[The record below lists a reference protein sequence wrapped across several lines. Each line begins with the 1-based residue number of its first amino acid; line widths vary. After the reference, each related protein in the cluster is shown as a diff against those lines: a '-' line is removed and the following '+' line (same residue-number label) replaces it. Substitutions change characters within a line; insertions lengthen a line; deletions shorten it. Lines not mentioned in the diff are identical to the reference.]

1 MSITSSIMKKFI
13 EAAGERL
20 SGSWVVIGGSVLH
33 LLNVESRQTEDIDLA
48 GPLDATQADILAMM
62 EIAEGFGLPIEAIN
76 QAGAFFLHRIA
87 NWQNKILKVHQGSKG
102 TIFRPNLELFFEL
115 KLGRLSDAD
124 VVDCLNYLQ
133 YAVEHKELFN
143 AKNLRVLCEKYLGD
157 PLKAARVR
165 KLITAIGSS

>member
-1 MSITSSIMKKFI
+1 
-13 EAAGERL
+13 
-20 SGSWVVIGGSVLH
+20 
-33 LLNVESRQTEDIDLA
+33 
-48 GPLDATQADILAMM
+48 MM

-87 NWQNKILKVHQGSKG
+87 NWQDKILKVHQGSKS

-124 VVDCLNYLQ
+124 VVDCLNYLK
-133 YAVEHKELFN
+133 YTVDHKEPFD

-157 PLKAARVR
+157 SLRTVR
-165 KLITAIGSS
+165 ISKLIAALEAQK